1 MSNGGLVLNPPMTL
15 SFMRMLDMFLSRLR
29 VFNRYHTGP
38 FNTTVK
44 EILNVTNPSGLK
56 VAFKVKTTSP
66 KLYCVRPNA
75 GILEPHET
83 KEIQGSVL
91 FYFWSP

>member
-1 MSNGGLVLNPPMTL
+1 
-15 SFMRMLDMFLSRLR
+15 MRMLDMFLSRLR